1 MADGGAAVDWS
12 DVFETEIR
20 AKFEDDWTLNKVG
33 DLPNINQ
40 ARDSGWKQFTDR
52 AKVRF
57 KCSRCNKTWTSIR
70 GVVIF
75 HNRFK
80 KTGEVKMFL
89 PGQKCLSCKGDFE
102 SPMWY
107 EDKMVKVMQNLR
119 KKIGEFYTTGV
130 GPRGL
135 NWAQRLANMPS
146 KHEAGLCAASQMDL
160 CRGSTGITG
169 MKRKQVIRNQMMGTD
184 NQLDDDSNDESD
196 PDSNDESDDDTY
208 WEYSEPHEEM
218 DDDDHYGK
226 RNWDNRDPYEEMHD
240 DKEMDDEDPYR
251 KKNRDSR
258 DLYEEMYDD
267 DPYWQNYSDPYDY
280 SDDDRW

>member
-1 MADGGAAVDWS
+1 MAGGGAAVDWS

-57 KCSRCNKTWTSIR
+57 ECSRCNKTWTSIR

-75 HNRFK
+75 HYRFK

-119 KKIGEFYTTGV
+119 KKIGEFYTAG
-130 GPRGL
+130 GGRRGL
-135 NWAQRLANMPS
+135 NLGQRSANMTS
-146 KHEAGLCAASQMDL
+146 KHEAGLCAASQKDI
-160 CRGSTGITG
+160 CRESAGVTGIFLGIQKLTLVQQKWNQ
-169 MKRKQVIRNQMMGTD
+169 MKKKQVIRNQMMGTD
-184 NQLDDDSNDESD
+184 NKLDDDSDDESD

-208 WEYSEPHEEM
+208 
-218 DDDDHYGK
+218 
-226 RNWDNRDPYEEMHD
+226 
-240 DKEMDDEDPYR
+240 
-251 KKNRDSR
+251 
-258 DLYEEMYDD
+258 
-267 DPYWQNYSDPYDY
+267 
-280 SDDDRW
+280 